1 MSENKVTLI
10 AVHARLTSRWAVGT
24 VAAADDEVKLP
35 VLVDPR
41 TNQPWIPG
49 SSIAGSLKRHL
60 EEKGDDWLGPD
71 PQGFEQLTG
80 NGERV
85 ASRLA
90 VLGAIVAAER
100 DTSGSTEIDPR
111 RGAASGRTLR
121 SYEWSART
129 TLTIAFQHDG
139 DRSEDLMKSLK
150 SWRPHIG
157 RGRGTGMGECEVL
170 RVDDFTVDLN
180 TEDGLKFWLGER
192 SGWFTNRPA
201 VAAAARATSGWTTIQ
216 FTAKE
221 PLHVGN
227 GERIQV
233 GTHTEHAIV
242 AHAGGGAPLV
252 PGTAW
257 KGVFR
262 HRARTILEAVGADES
277 QVTAV
282 ETGLFG
288 SQGTGR
294 GALWFGETD
303 LSAGCITRTHV
314 AIDRFTG
321 GARDGS
327 LFTVRAVKR
336 GTDVPLRVRWNRGDM
351 PGPVRNLMLH
361 VARDLHD
368 GLATVGGMGTRG
380 YGWLELRSHA
390 EEMPAG
396 AVTAESLGE
405 LGPVVV
411 QDLLAAVTA
420 PGMRQDPDDTTKE
433 EL

>member
-24 VAAADDEVKLP
+24 VAAADDNVKLP

-60 EEKGDDWLGPD
+60 EEKGDDWLGPE
-71 PQGFEQLTG
+71 PKGFEQLTG
-80 NGERV
+80 NADRV
-85 ASRLA
+85 ASKLA
-90 VLGAIVAAER
+90 VLGVILQAAR
-100 DTSGSTEIDPR
+100 ATSGSTQVDPR

-121 SYEWSART
+121 GYEWSAPT

-139 DRSEDLMKSLK
+139 DRSEDLIKSLK

-180 TEDGLKFWLGER
+180 TEDGLTFWLGER
-192 SGWFTNRPA
+192 SGWFTSRPP
-201 VAAAARATSGWTTIQ
+201 VDAAAAAPSGWTTLH

-233 GTHTEHAIV
+233 GTHQEHAVI

-252 PGTAW
+252 PGTSW

-277 QVTAV
+277 QVKAV
-282 ETGLFG
+282 ETALFG

-294 GALWFGETD
+294 GALWFGETE
-303 LSAGCITRTHV
+303 LSRECVTRTHV

-336 GTDVPLRVRWNRGDM
+336 GTDVPLRVRWHRGDM
-351 PGPVRNLMLH
+351 PTPVRNLMLH

-380 YGWLELRSHA
+380 YGWLELKPLDRG
-390 EEMPAG
+390 MPAG

-411 QDLLAAVTA
+411 QELLAAATA
-420 PGMRQDPDDTTKE
+420 PGKGLNPDKTTKE
-433 EL
+433 EV